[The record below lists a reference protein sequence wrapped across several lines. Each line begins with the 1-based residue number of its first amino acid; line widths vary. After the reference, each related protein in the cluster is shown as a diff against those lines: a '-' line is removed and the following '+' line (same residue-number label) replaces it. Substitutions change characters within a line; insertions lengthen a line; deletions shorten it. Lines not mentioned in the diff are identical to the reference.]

1 MKTMSKLIIL
11 RGPSGS
17 GKSTVA
23 KELFSKAKSKACLID
38 QDYYRFIFKP
48 AGGGSRP
55 NSSTIHKMIESNV
68 LIALEDGYDVI
79 LEGILSV
86 KSYSEVLERIFAKHP
101 NENYMFYFDVSF
113 DETVR
118 RHATRAKVGEF
129 GEEDMREWYPIA
141 HKSDHKLEQIIPE
154 SFSLQETLD
163 FIIRTSGLEVDRQVS

>member
-1 MKTMSKLIIL
+1 MSKLIIL

-17 GKSTVA
+17 GKSTTA
-23 KELFSKAKSKACLID
+23 KELFSKAKNRICLID

-48 AGGGSRP
+48 VGGGSKP

-101 NENYMFYFDVSF
+101 NENYMFYFDISF
-113 DETVR
+113 EETVR
-118 RHATRAKVGEF
+118 RHATREKVGDF
-129 GEEDMREWYPIA
+129 GEEDMREWYPAA
-141 HKSDHKLEQIIPE
+141 HKSGHELERIIPE
-154 SFSLQETLD
+154 SFSLQETVD
-163 FIIRTSGLEVDRQVS
+163 FIVRTSSLKV